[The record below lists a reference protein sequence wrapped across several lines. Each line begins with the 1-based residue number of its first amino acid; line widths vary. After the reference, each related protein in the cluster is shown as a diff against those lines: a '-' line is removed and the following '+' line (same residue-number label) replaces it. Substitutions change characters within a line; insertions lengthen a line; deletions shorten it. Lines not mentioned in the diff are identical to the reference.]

1 MSREL
6 IGLLFIPGAILGGI
20 LACSLVPRLRDLFFM
35 AMIYLA
41 PITEYYDINFA
52 GRDWY
57 RGTVRGFEFSLV
69 DILAI
74 SLLVS
79 GVLVRRDGHR
89 RWYWPASFL
98 LMLLFFF
105 YSTFNVALSDP
116 KLFGLYE
123 LSRMARCL
131 VMFLAVAWFVQTERE
146 LKLLIFMLVVIV
158 VYQGYVAVTERYLHG
173 VHRVF
178 GTFAHPNSLSVFFCL
193 VTPLF
198 IAALNS
204 EIPKWLKLFCALA
217 IPVACVSIVLTI
229 SRAGVSTLALVLA
242 GVTLATMTWNIT
254 LRKIA
259 VGLVVLV
266 GVAGITA
273 KSWNTLKA
281 RFAESNLEEEY
292 ENNRNQGRG
301 YYIRIATAIVEE
313 RPFGVG
319 LNNWSYWVS
328 NKYGPKF
335 GYRFVP
341 YKGTDLEPSE
351 EIPEN
356 SNVDAAQA
364 APAHSLLAITAGELG
379 LPGLFLLALLW
390 LRWFQMAFS
399 FIWRR
404 TPDPMR
410 RMGIGILFGFAG
422 LFLQSLTEWVFRQS
436 AIAYVFHIELGALAS
451 LYYIKRRQRIAERAA
466 AEESQEEEWELLQP
480 APNQT

>member
-1 MSREL
+1 
-6 IGLLFIPGAILGGI
+6 
-20 LACSLVPRLRDLFFM
+20 
-35 AMIYLA
+35 
-41 PITEYYDINFA
+41 
-52 GRDWY
+52 
-57 RGTVRGFEFSLV
+57 
-69 DILAI
+69 
-74 SLLVS
+74 
-79 GVLVRRDGHR
+79 
-89 RWYWPASFL
+89 
-98 LMLLFFF
+98 
-105 YSTFNVALSDP
+105 
-116 KLFGLYE
+116 
-123 LSRMARCL
+123 
-131 VMFLAVAWFVQTERE
+131 MFLAVAWFVQTERE